1 MWWFSFYENLPCII
15 VILLCSPFQEST
27 VGERRQH
34 MRILQILGD
43 CYFAQYDYKTALTYY
58 HEALDIGDK
67 LSSSQSESEMSRSGS
82 GESGAMISSSE
93 DLDMALH
100 NQLLSRSADAHISM
114 KQYQSAVHYLEQ
126 ARDIQDVMEEDI
138 KGNVLFSLKVQLLR
152 APLVWHF
159 QIRHFQ
165 IRRGCVQLIWK
176 Y

>member
-1 MWWFSFYENLPCII
+1 MKTSPAS
-15 VILLCSPFQEST
+15 LLCSPFQEST

-152 APLVWHF
+152 VPP
-159 QIRHFQ
+159 
-165 IRRGCVQLIWK
+165 CVTFPNKAFPDTEKMCLTYLKI
-176 Y
+176 